1 VINHNERLEV
11 VNEKGGIISK
21 ATRNEVH
28 NKGLLHREI
37 HVWIYNKRGEIVLQK
52 RSENQETFPGMWDA
66 SVGGHVDLGEK
77 PLEAAIREL
86 KEETGLLAGPDD
98 LELILKIHT
107 KINDPK
113 SSLINNAL
121 QYEYAYKFDGEE
133 NELKIEKGMAT
144 ELKFWPIKKILGL
157 SKKERK
163 NVAFFY
169 LPKEYL
175 KVFEKIKNLY

>member
-37 HVWIYNKRGEIVLQK
+37 HVWLYNKRGEIVLQK

>member
-1 VINHNERLEV
+1 MINHNERLEV

-86 KEETGLLAGPDD
+86 KEETGLLAGSDN

>member
-86 KEETGLLAGPDD
+86 KEETGLLAGSDN